1 MKKIVEFFDRFEE
14 KMEDLLGGKNHENKK
29 RESMGSGIEKQIGGC
44 FLLAPIDLAMLI
56 ALIFGFDVDTF
67 FLIGIIAGIVS
78 FIPCE
83 IFCHYLNKRIA
94 EQETEDAAEDLND
107 DIESVSLKVYIVA
120 AIMFLVLLFLSFDVD
135 LSPFN

>member
-1 MKKIVEFFDRFEE
+1 
-14 KMEDLLGGKNHENKK
+14 MEGKNHENKK
-29 RESMGSGIEKQIGGC
+29 RESLGFGIEKQIGGC

-67 FLIGIIAGIVS
+67 FLIGIIVGIVS

-94 EQETEDAAEDLND
+94 AQETEDAAEDLND
-107 DIESVSLKVYIVA
+107 DIGSISLKVFIVA
-120 AIMFLVLLFLSFDVD
+120 FIMFLVLLFLSFDVD

>member
-56 ALIFGFDVDTF
+56 ALLFGFDADTF
-67 FLIGIIAGIVS
+67 VLIGIIAGIVS

-83 IFCHYLNKRIA
+83 IFCQFI
-94 EQETEDAAEDLND
+94 
-107 DIESVSLKVYIVA
+107 
-120 AIMFLVLLFLSFDVD
+120 
-135 LSPFN
+135 

>member
-1 MKKIVEFFDRFEE
+1 MKKIGEFFDRLEE
-14 KMEDLLGGKNHENKK
+14 KLEGILEGKNHENKK
-29 RESMGSGIEKQIGGC
+29 RESMGSGIDKQIEGC
-44 FLLAPIDLAMLI
+44 FLFAPTDLAMLI
-56 ALIFGFDVDTF
+56 ALIFGFDADTF
-67 FLIGIIAGIVS
+67 VLIGIIAGIVS

-107 DIESVSLKVYIVA
+107 DIGSVSLKVYIVA
-120 AIMFLVLLFLSFDVD
+120 VIMLFVLFFLSFDVD

>member
-14 KMEDLLGGKNHENKK
+14 KLEDLLGGKNHENKK
-29 RESMGSGIEKQIGGC
+29 RESLGFGIEKQIGGC

-67 FLIGIIAGIVS
+67 FLIGIIVGIVS
-78 FIPCE
+78 FIPCG

-107 DIESVSLKVYIVA
+107 NIESVSLKVYIVA
-120 AIMFLVLLFLSFDVD
+120 AIMFFVLFFLSFDVD

>member
-1 MKKIVEFFDRFEE
+1 MVSIHKGISLSCNKK
-14 KMEDLLGGKNHENKK
+14 KNHENKK
-29 RESMGSGIEKQIGGC
+29 RESLGFGIEKQIAGC

-56 ALIFGFDVDTF
+56 ALVFGFDADTF
-67 FLIGIIAGIVS
+67 VLIGIIVGIVS

-107 DIESVSLKVYIVA
+107 DINSISLKVGIVA
-120 AIMFLVLLFLSFDVD
+120 AIMFFVLLFLSFDVD

>member
-1 MKKIVEFFDRFEE
+1 MKKIVEFFDKF
-14 KMEDLLGGKNHENKK
+14 EDLLGGKNHENKK
-29 RESMGSGIEKQIGGC
+29 RESLGFGIEKQIGGC

-56 ALIFGFDVDTF
+56 ALIFGFDADTF
-67 FLIGIIAGIVS
+67 VLIGIIAGIVS

-83 IFCHYLNKRIA
+83 IFRHYLNKRIA
-94 EQETEDAAEDLND
+94 AQETEDAAEDLND
-107 DIESVSLKVYIVA
+107 DIESISLKVYIVA

>member
-1 MKKIVEFFDRFEE
+1 MSKIVEFFDKF
-14 KMEDLLGGKNHENKK
+14 EDLLGGKNHENKK
-29 RESMGSGIEKQIGGC
+29 RESLGFGIEKQIGGC

-56 ALIFGFDVDTF
+56 ALLFGFDADTF
-67 FLIGIIAGIVS
+67 VLIGIIAGIVS

-94 EQETEDAAEDLND
+94 AQETEDAAEDLND

-120 AIMFLVLLFLSFDVD
+120 AIMFLVLFFLSFDVD

>member
-1 MKKIVEFFDRFEE
+1 MKKIGEFFDRLEE
-14 KMEDLLGGKNHENKK
+14 KLEGILEGKNHEKKK
-29 RESMGSGIEKQIGGC
+29 RESMGFGLERQIVLC

-56 ALIFGFDVDTF
+56 ALIFGFDADTF
-67 FLIGIIAGIVS
+67 VLIGIIAGIVS

-107 DIESVSLKVYIVA
+107 DIGSISLKIGIVA
-120 AIMFLVLLFLSFDVD
+120 AIMFFVLLFLSFDVD